1 MPRKLE
7 RWLATYLYL
16 YLYETRFKNIK
27 ENILHCAFANW
38 NVWYLLVGYSPL
50 ETTHTGKVQVTY
62 H

>member
-16 YLYETRFKNIK
+16 YETRFKNIK
-27 ENILHCAFANW
+27 ENIPHCAFANW
-38 NVWYLLVGYSPL
+38 KVWYLLVESSPL
-50 ETTHTGKVQVTY
+50 KPTQTSKVQVTY

>member
-7 RWLATYLYL
+7 RWLATYL

-38 NVWYLLVGYSPL
+38 NVWYLLIEYSPL
-50 ETTHTGKVQVTY
+50 KTTHTGKVQVTY